1 MKTLFLKL
9 FSTCIFLTISANGAA
24 KSYVADSKTLK
35 PRIVIMTDIGPG
47 DVEPDDMES
56 AVRLL
61 AYADRFEIEAL
72 ITTIGWNCDPYPTD
86 WAEYLHQVID
96 GYGTDVKNL
105 MKRSAQ
111 TVFMSVDAERNKPQ
125 KLGYWPS
132 VEYIRQRTVMG
143 SQRAGI
149 GVIGEGNDTD
159 GSRLIIQLVDEADE
173 RPIWFCAWGGANT
186 LAQAV
191 WRVKKERSKEELDR
205 FLHKI
210 RLYTITDQD
219 MQYNMRMNRAYSS
232 HQWLRQ
238 EFANDLMLIWDES
251 AWLTQ
256 CELGSKNWE
265 LYAKYV
271 QGHGQMGA
279 VYPRYKY
286 GVEGDTP
293 SFLHVMPNGLNDPDD
308 PEQVGW
314 GGYHQFGMSPD
325 SITDAWTNWQPSQ
338 KSISRRYE
346 EHFYPDEFNDFAAR
360 MQWAAEGKGN
370 RNPVVIVNGIKG
382 LQPVVIKAVAGKT
395 VKLNATQSYDFDN
408 DQLKFHWWQQ
418 PEAGTYRQKIS
429 VHTTDSD
436 CLEIAIPKDA
446 QGKSLHF
453 VCEVHD
459 SGPFNLV
466 SYRRIIIHVK

>member
-47 DVEPDDMES
+47 AVEPDDMES

-111 TVFMSVDAERNKPQ
+111 TAFMSVDAERNKPQ

-205 FLHKI
+205 F
-210 RLYTITDQD
+210 
-219 MQYNMRMNRAYSS
+219 
-232 HQWLRQ
+232 
-238 EFANDLMLIWDES
+238 
-251 AWLTQ
+251 
-256 CELGSKNWE
+256 
-265 LYAKYV
+265 
-271 QGHGQMGA
+271 
-279 VYPRYKY
+279 P
-286 GVEGDTP
+286 
-293 SFLHVMPNGLNDPDD
+293 
-308 PEQVGW
+308 
-314 GGYHQFGMSPD
+314 
-325 SITDAWTNWQPSQ
+325 
-338 KSISRRYE
+338 
-346 EHFYPDEFNDFAAR
+346 
-360 MQWAAEGKGN
+360 
-370 RNPVVIVNGIKG
+370 
-382 LQPVVIKAVAGKT
+382 
-395 VKLNATQSYDFDN
+395 
-408 DQLKFHWWQQ
+408 
-418 PEAGTYRQKIS
+418 
-429 VHTTDSD
+429 
-436 CLEIAIPKDA
+436 
-446 QGKSLHF
+446 
-453 VCEVHD
+453 
-459 SGPFNLV
+459 
-466 SYRRIIIHVK
+466 